1 MFPDFLLLSGGQ
13 GPTRSGGGGGEEE
26 DTICLSS
33 VAAPCILPPHSG
45 LTERCQL
52 GVADAAALHA
62 VQKAELA
69 AATAVTAGTQ
79 APKPQGGGTV
89 IGGVDLLGATVAARH
104 LPGTWH
110 FPSAHI
116 KEMPTQVML
125 SRVRIRGGGEGGGGG
140 GPTHMWCL
148 LVRV

>member
-1 MFPDFLLLSGGQ
+1 MQ
-13 GPTRSGGGGGEEE
+13 R
-26 DTICLSS
+26 
-33 VAAPCILPPHSG
+33 
-45 LTERCQL
+45 
-52 GVADAAALHA
+52 
-62 VQKAELA
+62 AELA
-69 AATAVTAGTQ
+69 SALGTQ
-79 APKPQGGGTV
+79 APKPEGGGTKTEGGTI

-125 SRVRIRGGGEGGGGG
+125 ARVRIRGGGGGG
-140 GPTHMWCL
+140 GPMQMLGL